1 MVSIALVNMPFA
13 RLDIPSLALTQL
25 RAVLERECAG
35 EVKAEIFYLNHDF
48 AALFGFET
56 HEEIAYFNNSNR
68 GFGDWLFRQ
77 AAFPHLSDN
86 SAEYF
91 KRYFPRKSEESERLQ
106 TLAAKERPRIEAL
119 IEQLID
125 RYGLDRFE
133 IVGFTSMFSQTVPS
147 IALARRI
154 KARNPQAVVVMGG
167 ANCEAPM
174 GTELVKH
181 VDFIDYVFS
190 GPALKSFS
198 RFVRLYLDGELG
210 RVDEI
215 AGIFTAENASCVGGK
230 RIIGE
235 DLDIDDM
242 IELDYQPFVDL
253 IHERWPDRNVK
264 IVLPFETSRGCWWGE
279 RAHCTFCGLNGMTM
293 MYRAM
298 RPESALQIINSL
310 FRYPDVTQLMSVDN
324 IMPKSYLKAVFPFLK
339 APETISIFYEV
350 KADLSDEDLRAL
362 AQARVTAL
370 QPGIE
375 ALSTST
381 LKLMR
386 KGTTSF
392 SNVSFLMNC
401 LIHGVN
407 PVWNLLIGF
416 PGETGDVFEKYLLD
430 IPYLVHLPPPD
441 GAYPLRFDRYSP
453 YFKNSAEFGLVLEPM
468 PFYELIY
475 PFAKDELVNLA
486 YYFRDRNY
494 SADYLRTLARYIVPL
509 QQATSRWRQLW
520 AAGSPPQ
527 LNVEHHHNETIIHDS
542 RWGPTQ
548 TFELEPTAAR
558 VLRVLARR
566 MGLSELR
573 VDLPDID
580 HAEIANA
587 VEELKERRLLFGERD
602 RFMSIVIDRDGA
614 GEDRY
619 DRQFGR
625 EPDRMLSVAV

>member
-13 RLDIPSLALTQL
+13 RLDLPSLALTQL
-25 RAVLERECAG
+25 QSVLEREFPG
-35 EVKAEIFYLNHDF
+35 KVKAEIFYLNHDF
-48 AALFGFET
+48 AALFSFET

-77 AAFPHLSDN
+77 AAFPQLPDN
-86 SAEYF
+86 SADYF
-91 KRYFPRKSEESERLQ
+91 KRYFPRKTEESERLQ
-106 TLAAKERPRIEAL
+106 TLAAMERPRIEAL

-125 RYGLDRFE
+125 GYGLDRFD

-147 IALARRI
+147 IALARRV
-154 KARNPQAVVVMGG
+154 KARNPRAVVVMGG

-174 GTELVKH
+174 GTELAKH
-181 VDFIDYVFS
+181 VDCIDYVFS
-190 GPALKSFS
+190 GPSLKSFS
-198 RFVRLYLDGELG
+198 RFVRLFIDGELG
-210 RVDEI
+210 RAGEI
-215 AGIFTAENASCVGGK
+215 AGVITAETASSIRGN
-230 RIIGE
+230 RSIGE
-235 DLDIDDM
+235 DLDIDVM
-242 IELDYQPFVDL
+242 IELDYQPYIDL

-264 IVLPFETSRGCWWGE
+264 ITLPFETSRGCWWGE
-279 RAHCTFCGLNGMTM
+279 RAHCTFCGLNGATM
-293 MYRAM
+293 AYRAM
-298 RPESALQIINSL
+298 RPESALQIMTSL
-310 FRYPDVTQLMSVDN
+310 FRYPNVAQLMSVDN
-324 IMPKSYLKAVFPFLK
+324 IMPKSYLKEVFPFLK

-350 KADLSDEDLRAL
+350 KADLSDEDLTVL
-362 AQARVTAL
+362 AQARVTSL

-392 SNVSFLMNC
+392 SNISFLMNC
-401 LIHGVN
+401 LIRGVN

-453 YFKNSAEFGLVLEPM
+453 YFKNAAEYGLALEPM

-475 PFAKDELVNLA
+475 PFAKDDLASLA
-486 YYFRDRNY
+486 YYFRDKNY
-494 SADYLRTLARYIVPL
+494 SADYLKTLTRYIVPL
-509 QQATSRWRQLW
+509 QQATGRWRQLW
-520 AAGSPPQ
+520 ATGSPPR
-527 LNVEHHHNETIIHDS
+527 LSVEHQYGETIIHDS

-573 VDLPDID
+573 VELPDID
-580 HAEIANA
+580 PAEIAQA
-587 VEELKERRLLFGERD
+587 VEKLKIQRLLFIERD
-602 RFMSIVIDRDGA
+602 RFMSLAIENSDA

-619 DRQFGR
+619 DKQFGR
-625 EPDRMLSVAV
+625 EPDQTLSVAV